1 MRALSSL
8 RGFLELDVS
17 PDADGAMAAQRINR
31 RRLKVFTAVFVVVLL
46 PGLAWDFS
54 RPAEYRATARVQ
66 ITPGSTAPRPS
77 QSAVGPAEEPSS
89 HAAAELLTQV
99 QVLTSRPLLA
109 QVGEALGR
117 AGHPLA
123 GDPAA
128 QLQAMI
134 SALPVAGTEVV
145 ELRASGAQPELL
157 AAALNA
163 LVDAYREQMKVAYGV
178 AASEGLAQAREEVD
192 LLDRKV
198 RERRERLDA
207 FRSQG
212 GGMSPER
219 EENEAVAQ
227 IKGLTTALNTA
238 IERSAVA
245 DARLRAL
252 RESVAGGKGSSAAK
266 DDPTLAAMEQRASTI
281 REEIRDME
289 RTYTPSFM
297 AMDSQARAKRARLV
311 ELEQQIET
319 QRGSSRQAALGAAQE
334 DLASAGATVERLRA
348 QISAQRASMQTFSQR
363 FTQAKALEDDLAQIE
378 HANREAL
385 ERLARLE
392 ASERSRLPVFN
403 LVEAASAPQS
413 PFRPDYLRDALIV
426 LAAAFGFGLLAMW
439 FVELFNRQPARSQ
452 ASTTVVFPPQWG
464 LPGSATGQIAAVGAG
479 FLPAPDAQ
487 HAHDAYNALPM
498 GLLAAQLPPLRELT
512 QAEVHALLTASAGEA
527 RFIIAVLL
535 MGLTVSETIALRE
548 CDFDAAAGT
557 LRVTGSAPRILTAPA
572 WLAGCRP
579 PTSGGQDAALLPDAA
594 GAAISSADIQ
604 SMLACAAFDA
614 DLTAAASLTPEV
626 LRHTCIA
633 WLVRQGI
640 RFSDLASLVGR
651 PSADALATYA
661 DLAPEGPR
669 LASTEVKLLM
679 PALQEFVG

>member
-1 MRALSSL
+1 MRPWSSL
-8 RGFLELDVS
+8 RGFLELDVTA
-17 PDADGAMAAQRINR
+17 DADDAMAAQRINR
-31 RRLKVFTAVFVVVLL
+31 RRLKVFTAVFVIVLL
-46 PGLAWDFS
+46 PGLAWDFF

-77 QSAVGPAEEPSS
+77 RSAAGPAEEPSS

-109 QVGEALGR
+109 QVGESLGR
-117 AGHPLA
+117 AGHALA
-123 GDPAA
+123 GDPTA

-134 SALPVAGTEVV
+134 SAVPVAGTEVV

-163 LVDAYREQMKVAYGV
+163 LVDAYREQMKAAYGA

-192 LLDRKV
+192 LLDRKA

-212 GGMSPER
+212 GGLSPER

-252 RESVAGGKGSSAAK
+252 HESVAGGKGASAAK

-319 QRGSSRQAALGAAQE
+319 QRGSSRQGALAAAQE
-334 DLASAGATVERLRA
+334 DLASARATVERLQA

-363 FTQAKALEDDLAQIE
+363 FTQAKALQDDLAQIE

-392 ASERSRLPVFN
+392 ASERSRLPVFT
-403 LVEAASAPQS
+403 LVEAASVPQS

-426 LAAAFGFGLLAMW
+426 LATAFGLGLLAIW
-439 FVELFNRQPARSQ
+439 FVELFNRQPARAQ

-464 LPGSATGQIAAVGAG
+464 LPGSATGQIAAVGAA
-479 FLPAPDAQ
+479 FLPAPDA
-487 HAHDAYNALPM
+487 HAAYNVQPI

-512 QAEVHALLTASAGEA
+512 QAEVHALLAASVGEA
-527 RFIIAVLL
+527 RFIVAVLL
-535 MGLTVSETIALRE
+535 MGLTVGETIALRQS
-548 CDFDAAAGT
+548 DFDAAAGT
-557 LRVTGSAPRILTAPA
+557 LRVTGSAPRILAAPA
-572 WLAGCRP
+572 CLAGCQP
-579 PTSGGQDAALLPDAA
+579 PTSAGQGAALLPDAA
-594 GAAISSADIQ
+594 GAAISAADIQ

-614 DLTAAASLTPEV
+614 GLADAASLTPEV

-661 DLAPEGPR
+661 DLAPAGPR
-669 LASTEVKLLM
+669 LASTEVKSLM